1 MPVHD
6 TLPWYG
12 LPRIIWINTL
22 WGKLKPRLEGPK
34 PLGRR
39 RDAQL
44 LNEGVQLVPVD
55 DCQTG
60 RPHLVEQ
67 PDHYC

>member
-12 LPRIIWINTL
+12 LPRIVRVDPL
-22 WGKLKPRLEGPK
+22 WGKLKPRLEGPQ

-39 RDAQL
+39 
-44 LNEGVQLVPVD
+44 
-55 DCQTG
+55 
-60 RPHLVEQ
+60 
-67 PDHYC
+67 